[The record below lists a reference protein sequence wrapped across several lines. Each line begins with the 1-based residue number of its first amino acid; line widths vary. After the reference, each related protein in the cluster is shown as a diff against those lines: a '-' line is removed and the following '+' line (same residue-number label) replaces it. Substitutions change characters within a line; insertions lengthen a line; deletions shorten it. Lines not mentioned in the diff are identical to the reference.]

1 MFGSDRGRF
10 YEEKKRAVDNFI
22 QNGPL
27 IKTMMTRCIHCT
39 RCVRFANEISSF
51 ALGVLDRGSN
61 MEIGT
66 YYNVDLLDPL
76 SGNIIDL
83 CPVGALT
90 SMPYAFK
97 QRPWE
102 SYFYTNID
110 FLDSLASTVR
120 LYMYSNKIVRVLPL
134 LNETLNE
141 EWITNKARFSYDSLL
156 VNRINYPKLNL
167 FNKYIV
173 ISWDFATT
181 IFFYFFKQSII
192 NKNNIVSSIG
202 YFSDLQTSLSLKTFF
217 NMFGCSNIL
226 YNLKK
231 INWMC
236 DLAEFFCLNILIEQL
251 ELIKFYLFVG
261 CDLRLESPLLNIR
274 IKKNFNVNKNNELF
288 LYSFGLS
295 LNYSTYPIKNIG
307 NTIFKFL
314 NFMEGKIRFACDLFI
329 KNFYTFNILNKYYF
343 FNMQVLFFL
352 GNSILLRNDSNSFF
366 NSLFFNLNKRFPFFI
381 FNVINSYLGFYSYSN
396 LFINKNINVNNTKN
410 HSLYYLLSNEINV
423 LKNKMKKYFVFQS
436 FLKNALYF
444 DADLVFSSTS
454 LYEFDSL
461 YINLEGKYRYIKQSI
476 KSFDGVYHDW
486 EIITLLNVFY
496 KKKNT
501 FKVSYFINFY
511 KIINYFIQLINY
523 YCNFFLSFNVFF
535 NELFY
540 NIGYTENFIKNVN
553 IQYKYWKFI
562 CINKVVKFNNVIF
575 NSFINN
581 YYITDFFTKNSKTMS
596 FSSLK
601 KYRIF
606 KL

>member
-27 IKTMMTRCIHCT
+27 IKTMMTRCIHRT
-39 RCVRFANEISSF
+39 RCVRFANEISEFS
-51 ALGVLDRGSN
+51 LGVLDRGSN

-110 FLDSLASTVR
+110 FLDSLASSVR
-120 LYMYSNKIVRVLPL
+120 LYLYSNKIVRVLPL
-134 LNETLNE
+134 LNEALNE

-156 VNRINYPKLNL
+156 VNRINYPKVNL

-173 ISWDFATT
+173 ISWDFATI
-181 IFFYFFKQSII
+181 IFFFLIKNSIL
-192 NKNNIVSSIG
+192 NKNNIISSIG
-202 YFSDLQTSLSLKTFF
+202 YFSDLQTALSLKTFF

-231 INWMC
+231 INWIY
-236 DLAEFFCLNILIEQL
+236 DLTEFFSLNILIEKL
-251 ELIKFYLFVG
+251 ELIKFFLFIS

-274 IKKNFNVNKNNELF
+274 IKKNYNINKNNELF

-295 LNYSTYPIKNIG
+295 LTQSTYPIKNIG
-307 NTIFKFL
+307 NSVLQFL

-329 KNFYTFNILNKYYF
+329 KNFYTFNVFNKIFF
-343 FNMQVLFFL
+343 FNMQVLFFI
-352 GNSILLRNDSNSFF
+352 GNSILLRNDSKSFF
-366 NSLFFNLNKRFPFFI
+366 NSLFMYLNNKFSFFI
-381 FNVINSYLGFYSYSN
+381 FCVINSYLGFYSYSN
-396 LFINKNINVNNTKN
+396 LFLNRNIKNKSKT
-410 HSLYYLLSNEINV
+410 LFYLLSNEVTV
-423 LKNKMKKYFVFQS
+423 LKNKIKKYFVFQS
-436 FLKNALYF
+436 FLKNLLYF
-444 DADLVFSSTS
+444 EADLIFSTTA

-461 YINLEGKYRYIKQSI
+461 YINLEGKYRNIKQSI
-476 KSFDGVYHDW
+476 KSFDGVYNDW
-486 EIITLLNVFY
+486 EILSLLNVFY
-496 KKKNT
+496 KKKNVIKINL
-501 FKVSYFINFY
+501 FNNFY
-511 KIINYFIQLINY
+511 KIINYFIKIINY
-523 YCNFFLSFNVFF
+523 YCNFFLSFNNFC

-540 NIGYTENFIKNVN
+540 NIGYTGDFSKTFN
-553 IQYKYWKFI
+553 ICYKTWKFI
-562 CINKVVKFNNVIF
+562 IINKVVKYSNILF

-581 YYITDFFTKNSKTMS
+581 YYITDFYTKNSKTMS

>member
-27 IKTMMTRCIHCT
+27 IKTMMTRCIHRT
-39 RCVRFANEISSF
+39 RCVRFANEISAFS
-51 ALGVLDRGSN
+51 LGVLDRGSN

-110 FLDSLASTVR
+110 FLDSLAATVR
-120 LYMYSNKIVRVLPL
+120 LYLYSNKIVRILPL
-134 LNETLNE
+134 LNEALNE

-167 FNKYIV
+167 YNKYIV
-173 ISWDFATT
+173 ISWDFATL
-181 IFFYFFKQSII
+181 IFFYFIKSSIL
-192 NKNNIVSSIG
+192 NKNNIISSIG

-231 INWMC
+231 INWIY
-236 DLAEFFCLNILIEQL
+236 DLTEFFCLNILIEKL
-251 ELIKFYLFVG
+251 ELIKFFLFIS

-274 IKKNFNVNKNNELF
+274 IKKNYNVNKNNELF
-288 LYSFGLS
+288 LYSLGLS
-295 LNYSTYPIKNIG
+295 LTQSTYPIKNIG
-307 NTIFKFL
+307 NNILQFL

-329 KNFYTFNILNKYYF
+329 KNFYTFNFFNKIFF
-343 FNMQVLFFL
+343 FNMQVLFFI
-352 GNSILLRNDSNSFF
+352 GNSILLRNDSKSFF
-366 NSLFFNLNKRFPFFI
+366 NSIFMYLNNKFSFFI
-381 FNVINSYLGFYSYSN
+381 FCLINSYLGFYSYSN
-396 LFINKNINVNNTKN
+396 LFLNNKNTIKN
-410 HSLYYLLSNEINV
+410 KSKTLFYLLSNEVTV
-423 LKNKMKKYFVFQS
+423 LKHKIKKYFIFQS
-436 FLKNALYF
+436 FLKNLLYF
-444 DADLVFSSTS
+444 EADLIFSTTA

-461 YINLEGKYRYIKQSI
+461 YINLEGKYRNIKQAI
-476 KSFDGVYHDW
+476 KSFDGVYNDW
-486 EIITLLNVFY
+486 EILSLLNVFY
-496 KKKNT
+496 KKRNVIKLN
-501 FKVSYFINFY
+501 FFNNFY
-511 KIINYFIQLINY
+511 KIINYFIKIINY
-523 YCNFFLSFNVFF
+523 YCNFFLSFNIFC

-540 NIGYTENFIKNVN
+540 NIGYTDNFVKSIK
-553 IQYKYWKFI
+553 IYYKNWKSI
-562 CINKVVKFNNVIF
+562 NINKAAKYSNILFNN
-575 NSFINN
+575 FINN
-581 YYITDFFTKNSKTMS
+581 YYITDFYTKNSKTMS